1 MRHTVPVKS
10 LDHAM
15 VFLYLNFFSTWQ
27 INIEDIK
34 TMKEHIW
41 SYVVNK
47 KSVK

>member
-27 INIEDIK
+27 INIEDMTNYEGTHMELCGK
-34 TMKEHIW
+34 Q
-41 SYVVNK
+41 K
-47 KSVK
+47 KC